1 MRNSKAGVGIFLILI
16 GIGTLAS
23 RFGLLQ
29 GESILLLIS
38 AAFFG
43 MYIMN
48 GGNKKYSNI
57 GFILPACILLAVW
70 GMSYIEDSK
79 LLGVDSDSVSL
90 SLIGLAFLAVYLIHS
105 VWCNEERQ
113 GRRNWPLIPA
123 VVILAV
129 SGASYA
135 DRTMNWNIVSLVL
148 GNVGP
153 VIIIII
159 GLCLL
164 IKSFAFNNKKENK

>member
-16 GIGTLAS
+16 GLGTLAS

-48 GGNKKYSNI
+48 GGNKRYSNI
-57 GFILPACILLAVW
+57 GFIIPACILLAVW
-70 GMSYIEDSK
+70 GMSYIEESR
-79 LLGVDSDSVSL
+79 LLGVESDSVSL
-90 SLIGLAFLAVYLIHS
+90 SLIGLAFLAVYFIHS
-105 VWCNEERQ
+105 VWFREERT

-123 VVILAV
+123 VVIFVV
-129 SGASYA
+129 SGASYV
-135 DRTMNWNIVSLVL
+135 DSTMNWNVVSLVFE
-148 GNVGP
+148 NIGP

-159 GLCLL
+159 GICLL
-164 IKSFAFNNKKENK
+164 AKSFITNNKK